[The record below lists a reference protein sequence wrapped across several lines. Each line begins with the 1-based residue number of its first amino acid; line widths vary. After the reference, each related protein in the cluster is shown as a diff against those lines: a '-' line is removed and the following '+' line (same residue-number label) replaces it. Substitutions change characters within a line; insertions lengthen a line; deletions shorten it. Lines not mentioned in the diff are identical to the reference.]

1 MQPVCH
7 CVKIQ
12 PLFSSFWSHLG
23 GEVATE
29 LELLEGDGHGVGP
42 EEQDEGHEGQVRD
55 VLTGV
60 AHQRASILHT
70 LLLTELA
77 PVQVCDVQL
86 RGERD
91 VEGQGVGHSFRG
103 RRIR

>member
-60 AHQRASILHT
+60 SQQGAAILHT
-70 LLLTELA
+70 LLLTQLT
-77 PVQVCDVQL
+77 PVQTCYVILQRQ
-86 RGERD
+86 RGEWR
-91 VEGQGVGHSFRG
+91 E
-103 RRIR
+103 